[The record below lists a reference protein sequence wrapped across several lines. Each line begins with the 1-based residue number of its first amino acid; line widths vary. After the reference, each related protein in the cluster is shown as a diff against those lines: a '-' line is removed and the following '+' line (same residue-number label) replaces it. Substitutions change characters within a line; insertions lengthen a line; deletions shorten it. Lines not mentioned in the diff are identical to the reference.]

1 MLSCLRERTLMW
13 LALCH
18 LALGAP
24 GATLKCF
31 DALLSVQAPCTA
43 DAAYQRLRLE
53 ALLLEGTHREVRLN
67 CAYLFAALCYC
78 ALRTTSFFLSFVH
91 AAQ

>member
-1 MLSCLRERTLMW
+1 
-13 LALCH
+13 
-18 LALGAP
+18 
-24 GATLKCF
+24 
-31 DALLSVQAPCTA
+31 
-43 DAAYQRLRLE
+43 
-53 ALLLEGTHREVRLN
+53 VRLN